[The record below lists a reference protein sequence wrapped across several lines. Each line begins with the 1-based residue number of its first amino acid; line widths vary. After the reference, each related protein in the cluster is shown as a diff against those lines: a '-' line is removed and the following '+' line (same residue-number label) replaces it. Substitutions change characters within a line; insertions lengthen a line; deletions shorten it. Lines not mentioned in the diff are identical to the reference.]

1 MLNHN
6 NIPSHLASY
15 IIIGVLVAAIMF
27 LCLKIGHYEG
37 DIRTLNIQRNWT
49 EGENKSLKELQKQY
63 AEALQYYQG
72 LMRNARQLSQ
82 GGTVNLPEGTIIIPP
97 AEQPSQSTF

>member
-15 IIIGVLVAAIMF
+15 IIIGVLVAGIMF

-49 EGENKSLKELQKQY
+49 EGENKTLREQQKQY

-72 LMRNARQLSQ
+72 LMRNARQLTQ
-82 GGTVNLPEGTIIIPP
+82 GSTVNLPAGTIIIPP
-97 AEQPSQSTF
+97 ADQPNPSS

>member
-15 IIIGVLVAAIMF
+15 IIIGVLVAGIMF

-63 AEALQYYQG
+63 AEALQYYQA
-72 LMRNARQLSQ
+72 LMKNARQMTKDV
-82 GGTVNLPEGTIIIPP
+82 TVTLKKGSIVIPP
-97 AEQPSQSTF
+97 ADQPNPSS

>member
-15 IIIGVLVAAIMF
+15 IIIGMLVAAIMF

-49 EGENKSLKELQKQY
+49 EGENKSLKDLNKKY
-63 AEALQYYQG
+63 IEAVQYYQG
-72 LMRNARQLSQ
+72 VFSKAYTLTKDLTLALKK
-82 GGTVNLPEGTIIIPP
+82 GTLVIPP
-97 AEQPSQSTF
+97 VEQPKEGA